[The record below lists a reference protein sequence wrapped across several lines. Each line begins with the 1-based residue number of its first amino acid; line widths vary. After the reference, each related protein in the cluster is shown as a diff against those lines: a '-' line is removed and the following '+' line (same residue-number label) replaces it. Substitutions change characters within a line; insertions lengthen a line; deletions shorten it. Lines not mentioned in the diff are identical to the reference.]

1 MRKSK
6 RFLAIISTA
15 LLLVLAACSGGNE
28 GTKAPETEG
37 TNSSSNEK
45 TTLHLAA
52 LESAYGSEMWTK
64 IAKAFEEEHKNVTVE
79 LTVEKN
85 IEEVVRP
92 NMQAGEYPDVFH
104 LATSRKEALTETLIK
119 ENGLEEL
126 TDILDMNVLGEDV
139 TVKDKLLP
147 GFTDTLATNPY
158 ADGKTF
164 LAPMFYSP
172 TGLFYNAGLFE
183 EKGWDVPET
192 WDDMFEL
199 GEKAKA
205 EGISLFT
212 YPIAGYFD
220 TLFGSML
227 YAAGGPDV
235 FNKAMTYEDGIW
247 ESPEATKVFETIGK
261 LAEYT
266 HPNTV
271 ANGNPNDF
279 TKNQQLILDNK
290 ALFMPNG
297 TWIVEEM
304 KEAPRAEGFE
314 WAMMSVPAF
323 EKGGD
328 RYAFTFFEQ
337 IWIPKAAKNKE
348 VAKEFITFLYSD
360 KAASIFL
367 EAGAIQPIDGITD
380 KLVDGDEK
388 DFYSVYDEGALPAMG
403 TFASTKPVAG
413 VNMGETLY
421 QQIDS
426 VISGKLSVEKWQESV
441 EEVSDKLRPALK

>member
-15 LLLVLAACSGGNE
+15 FLLGLAACSGENNE
-28 GTKAPETEG
+28 ASTPEKEG

-64 IAKAFEEEHKNVTVE
+64 IAKAFEEEHKNVSVE

-119 ENGLEEL
+119 EDGLEEL
-126 TDILDMNVLGEDV
+126 TDVLDMKVLGEDV
-139 TVKDKLLP
+139 VVKDKLLP

-192 WDDMFEL
+192 WDEMFEL
-199 GEKAKA
+199 GEKAKG

-227 YAAGGPDV
+227 YAAGGPYL

-247 ESPEATKVFETIGK
+247 ESPEATKVFETVGK

-279 TKNQQLILDNK
+279 TKNQQLVLDNK

-297 TWIVEEM
+297 TWIVDEM
-304 KEAPRAEGFE
+304 AEAPRADGFK
-314 WAMMSVPAF
+314 WAMMPVPAF
-323 EKGGD
+323 EKDGD

-337 IWIPKAAKNKE
+337 IWIPKSAKNKE
-348 VAKEFITFLYSD
+348 VAKEFIAFMYSD
-360 KAASIFL
+360 RAAAIFQ
-367 EAGAIQPIDGITD
+367 EAGAIQPINGITD
-380 KLVDGDEK
+380 KLSDDDKV
-388 DFYSVYDEGALPAMG
+388 FYSVYDNGALPAMG

-413 VNMGETLY
+413 VNMGDTLY
-421 QQIDS
+421 HQIDS
-426 VISGKLSVEKWQESV
+426 VISGKLSVEKWQKSV
-441 EEVSDKLRPALK
+441 EEASDKLRQAMN